1 MSVSTSN
8 QGGPNNIKAINK
20 GTILKLSVD
29 HIRELKDTL
38 TTYKDRVQ
46 ELERLIEAAKRQ
58 DNNNHPNN
66 IKTED
71 HSNATSRSRLE
82 RIGSL
87 QFQQQ
92 FGKLHIED
100 SNQV

>member
-1 MSVSTSN
+1 MSVSST
-8 QGGPNNIKAINK
+8 QGGSAAANIKAINK

-29 HIRELKDTL
+29 HIKELKDTL
-38 TTYKDRVQ
+38 VQYKDRVD
-46 ELERLIEAAKRQ
+46 ELERLIDAAKR
-58 DNNNHPNN
+58 DDKVSVKHE
-66 IKTED
+66 ED
-71 HSNATSRSRLE
+71 TPRPRHE

-100 SNQV
+100 SKRV